1 MQIIT
6 ITPNP
11 AIDIS
16 TSIGKIEP
24 FTKMRCATA
33 RRDPGGGGIN
43 VARVINRLGGRVSA
57 IYPAG
62 GSTGDLLRQLLDREG
77 ILSVATRAA
86 EETREDFTVF
96 EESTSQQFRFVMP
109 GGPLSECEWNACLKE
124 LTNFSPPPHFVVASG
139 SLPPGVPEDFYS
151 RVARAAKQ
159 KGARLVLD
167 AAGAALQRALMEGVY
182 LIKPNLREFCD
193 LTGVRGSDEAG
204 LIEAGR
210 DLIAKEHVNIIA
222 LTLGPRG
229 AMLIARDCVLRA
241 EALSIKVAS
250 VVGAGDSFLGAII
263 CSLARGD
270 DLRTA
275 LSVGVAGGSA
285 ALLSPGTGLCE
296 LDDVRRL
303 IPKVVV
309 RPAGLGMQ

>member
-16 TSIGKIEP
+16 TSIGKLVP

-62 GSTGDLLRQLLDREG
+62 GSSGDLLRRLLDREG
-77 ILSVATRAA
+77 VLSIAVGAA

-96 EESTSQQFRFVMP
+96 EESTSQQYRFVMP
-109 GGPLSECEWNACLKE
+109 GGPLSEREWNACLNE
-124 LTNFSPPPHFVVASG
+124 LANFDPPPNFVVASG

-159 KGARLVLD
+159 RGAKVLLD
-167 AAGAALQRALMEGVY
+167 AAGPALQQALTEGVY

-193 LTGVRGSDEAG
+193 VTGARRSDEEG

-210 DLIAKEHVNIIA
+210 DLIANERVNIIA

-229 AMLIARDCVLRA
+229 AMLITRDRVLRA
-241 EALSIKVAS
+241 EALPIKMAS

-263 CSLARGD
+263 WSLARGD

-275 LSVGVAGGSA
+275 LSFGVAGGSA
-285 ALLSPGTGLCE
+285 ALLSPGTDLCRPE
-296 LDDVRRL
+296 DVQRL
-303 IPKVVV
+303 MPEVMV
-309 RPAGLGMQ
+309 RPVKLGVG